1 MENTFNIL
9 AIDPGNNLGV
19 SIMTINALDFSI
31 VNIYSRTIILDSLV
45 PDIHSDKMLYKLN
58 ALSSI
63 VSDLIYNYS
72 PLAVGIET
80 AFLNSR
86 FPKAVMQLSQYTAII
101 EMSINS
107 INSFIKIFKY
117 APRYIKSNVGAGGNA
132 NKEDMLSNILT
143 IGELM
148 AHVDIKNMSEHEID
162 AIAIAYTTLK
172 EIRNYPMIMYA
183 V

>member
-1 MENTFNIL
+1 
-9 AIDPGNNLGV
+9 
-19 SIMTINALDFSI
+19 
-31 VNIYSRTIILDSLV
+31 
-45 PDIHSDKMLYKLN
+45 
-58 ALSSI
+58 
-63 VSDLIYNYS
+63 
-72 PLAVGIET
+72 
-80 AFLNSR
+80 NSR

-117 APRYIKSNVGAGGNA
+117 APRYIISNVGAGGNA

-148 AHVDIKNMSEHEID
+148 VHIDVKNMSEHEID
-162 AIAIAYTTLK
+162 AVAIAYTTLK
-172 EIRNYPMIMYA
+172 EIRTYPMIMYA

>member
-45 PDIHSDKMLYKLN
+45 YDIQSDKMLYKLN

-72 PLAVGIET
+72 PLA
-80 AFLNSR
+80 
-86 FPKAVMQLSQYTAII
+86 
-101 EMSINS
+101 
-107 INSFIKIFKY
+107 
-117 APRYIKSNVGAGGNA
+117 
-132 NKEDMLSNILT
+132 
-143 IGELM
+143 
-148 AHVDIKNMSEHEID
+148 
-162 AIAIAYTTLK
+162 
-172 EIRNYPMIMYA
+172 
-183 V
+183 